1 MLHATIHHIIAA
13 KSARRYR
20 ASWRIWRKKAFNLEG
35 NMLGIDDP
43 WIWGVYLLCILS
55 ALLCLIYGV
64 VNWNREGDQEAL
76 EVKEEEAWEKS
87 EEEMQEK
94 ELGL

>member
-1 MLHATIHHIIAA
+1 
-13 KSARRYR
+13 
-20 ASWRIWRKKAFNLEG
+20 
-35 NMLGIDDP
+35 MLGIDDP

-55 ALLCLIYGV
+55 ALLCLIYGA
-64 VNWNREGDQEAL
+64 VNWNRGGELEAI
-76 EVKEEEAWEKS
+76 EVKEEAAWEAG

>member
-1 MLHATIHHIIAA
+1 LVI
-13 KSARRYR
+13 
-20 ASWRIWRKKAFNLEG
+20 

-43 WIWGVYLLCILS
+43 WIWGVYVLCILS
-55 ALLCLIYGV
+55 ALLCVIYGII
-64 VNWNREGDQEAL
+64 NWNRGGELEAL
-76 EVKEEEAWEKS
+76 EIKEEAAWEAV

>member
-1 MLHATIHHIIAA
+1 MAA
-13 KSARRYR
+13 K
-20 ASWRIWRKKAFNLEG
+20 KAAIELEVS
-35 NMLGIDDP
+35 MLGIDDP

-55 ALLCLIYGV
+55 ALLCLIYGI
-64 VNWNREGDQEAL
+64 VNWNRGGELEAL
-76 EVKEEEAWEKS
+76 EIKEEAAWETS

>member
-1 MLHATIHHIIAA
+1 VLSSKWERQFVLVI
-13 KSARRYR
+13 
-20 ASWRIWRKKAFNLEG
+20 

-43 WIWGVYLLCILS
+43 WIWGVYVLCILS
-55 ALLCLIYGV
+55 ALLCVIYGII
-64 VNWNREGDQEAL
+64 NWNRGGELEAL
-76 EVKEEEAWEKS
+76 EIKEEAAWEAV

>member
-1 MLHATIHHIIAA
+1 VQSSKWEQHFELVI
-13 KSARRYR
+13 
-20 ASWRIWRKKAFNLEG
+20 

-43 WIWGVYLLCILS
+43 WIWGVYVLCILS
-55 ALLCLIYGV
+55 ALLCVIYGII
-64 VNWNREGDQEAL
+64 NWNRGGELEAL
-76 EVKEEEAWEKS
+76 EIKEEAAWEAV

>member
-1 MLHATIHHIIAA
+1 
-13 KSARRYR
+13 
-20 ASWRIWRKKAFNLEG
+20 
-35 NMLGIDDP
+35 MLGIDDP

-64 VNWNREGDQEAL
+64 VNWNREGDQEAI
-76 EVKEEEAWEKS
+76 EVKEEEAWEES

-94 ELGL
+94 ELGM

>member
-13 KSARRYR
+13 RSVRKSR
-20 ASWRIWRKKAFNLEG
+20 AGWRSRCKKALDLEG

-64 VNWNREGDQEAL
+64 VNWNKEGEREAL
-76 EVKEEEAWEKS
+76 EVKEEEAWEES

-94 ELGL
+94 ELGM